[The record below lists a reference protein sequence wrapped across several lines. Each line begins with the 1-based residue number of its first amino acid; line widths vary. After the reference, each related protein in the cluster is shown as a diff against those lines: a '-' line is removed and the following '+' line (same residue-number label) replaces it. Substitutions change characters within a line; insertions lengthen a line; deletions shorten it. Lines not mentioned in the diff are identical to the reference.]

1 MKFLDPSEQILLPVC
16 LSLRG
21 HTFDLLTEMASEM
34 NISVDELLSGIAED
48 SVIGLKRSKN
58 FLEDVYIPD
67 RCSMD
72 DLIQS
77 LNDSV

>member
-21 HTFDLLTEMASEM
+21 QTVGLLSEMASEM
-34 NISVDELLSGIAED
+34 NVSVDELLSGIAED
-48 SVIGLKRSKN
+48 SVIGLTKNKN

-72 DLIQS
+72 DLIKS
-77 LNDSV
+77 INKSV